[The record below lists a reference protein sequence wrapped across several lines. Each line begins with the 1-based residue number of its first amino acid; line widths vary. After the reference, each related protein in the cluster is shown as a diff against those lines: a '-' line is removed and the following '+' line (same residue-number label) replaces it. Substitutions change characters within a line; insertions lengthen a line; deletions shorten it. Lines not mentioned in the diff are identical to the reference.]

1 MEFVKLVGPFAIFFI
16 MYSLGL
22 KLTFINF
29 YDLLRSPKNLIGGL
43 ICQLIFLPIIGLLVV
58 SFYPMPNELKIGIL
72 LLLLLPSATMSNYAT
87 RLVDGNVSLS
97 IMLTTICSLLC
108 IVTIPVGMV
117 VLFELIMHEPIQ
129 NFDIKG
135 VSIKIFIIITIP
147 TILGIITNHF
157 FNYFKERIVLF
168 FDKISMLLFLFIVVV
183 AVYQERMNLGG
194 YFEYVGVVA
203 PIILFFVLFVAV
215 IFTKFFV
222 DGIDAQRSITVEC
235 LLQNGAMGFIV
246 SAQIFTDISYVT
258 PIALYA
264 LLQYFVLAFYV
275 ANIKIVK

>member
-22 KLTFINF
+22 KLNFINF
-29 YDLLRSPKNLIGGL
+29 YNLLRNPKNLIGGL
-43 ICQLIFLPIIGLLVV
+43 ICQLIFLPIIGLLIV

-97 IMLTTICSLLC
+97 IAITTICSLLC
-108 IVTIPVGMV
+108 IVTIPIGMK
-117 VLFELIMHEPIQ
+117 VLFELVVHKPIQ
-129 NFDIKG
+129 DFDVKAI
-135 VSIKIFIIITIP
+135 SLKIFIIITIP
-147 TILGIITNHF
+147 TILGIITNHY
-157 FNYFKERIVLF
+157 FNYFKERIVLL
-168 FDKISMLLFLFIVVV
+168 FDKISMILFLLIILI

-203 PIILFFVLFVAV
+203 PIILFFVLLVSV
-215 IFTKFFV
+215 IFTKFFI
-222 DGIDAQRSITVEC
+222 DGIDSQRTVTVEC
-235 LLQNGAMGFIV
+235 LLQNGAMGFII
-246 SAQIFTDISYVT
+246 SAQIFNEISYVT

-264 LLQYFVLAFYV
+264 LLQYFVLAFYI